1 MLTSSDE
8 YTEKYMQDNG
18 DIFPEASF
26 KAIIA
31 KIKAP
36 AKNYPNLQTYAIDV
50 LKKFD
55 KNNNKLIDFGEFT
68 EGLRSMNINIYTKS
82 NCPNCV
88 AAKQL
93 LKSKGLDYLE
103 IDVELGSRWENLLKQ
118 FPDARQMPQVF
129 INDQRVGGLA
139 GLQEALRKIEANAA
153 LNRMAENARDLG
165 LEY

>member
-68 EGLRSMNINIYTKS
+68 EGLRSMNINITNHEQHALMK
-82 NCPNCV
+82 
-88 AAKQL
+88 
-93 LKSKGLDYLE
+93 
-103 IDVELGSRWENLLKQ
+103 
-118 FPDARQMPQVF
+118 VF
-129 INDQRVGGLA
+129 DHNGDGQISMEEFYNTLA
-139 GLQEALRKIEANAA
+139 QEF
-153 LNRMAENARDLG
+153 
-165 LEY
+165 